1 MPAYKGM
8 YLSLFNATT
17 KAIEQLQQAQLETEN
32 KFIEQ
37 QKDNQEKT
45 LHFTPKQNE

>member
-1 MPAYKGM
+1 MSVYKDM

-17 KAIEQLQQAQLETEN
+17 KAIEQLQQAQRETE
-32 KFIEQ
+32 KIFIEQ
-37 QKDNQEKT
+37 QEENPKKA